1 MQLLFHRYL
10 YGFVTLFQMKILL
23 QDNASFL
30 SGIVQLLPGPCGI
43 SSRVSLS
50 DIALEEG
57 MILSD
62 GEFV

>member
-1 MQLLFHRYL
+1 
-10 YGFVTLFQMKILL
+10 MKILL

-30 SGIVQLLPGPCGI
+30 SGIIQLLPGPCGI